1 MRSFAYELVI
11 IFGVFTIAAGA
22 QQQEFEV
29 ASVRPSS
36 SDDPRTLLQVMPGG
50 GLRTSGATM
59 KFLIS
64 LAYDLTPFQIVD
76 GPEWVDSARFDVIGK
91 TETATDSE
99 KQPPDPTRLTAQ
111 ELKDR
116 QGLMRPKLQNLLAE
130 RFQLR
135 LHRET
140 REQPVYALLVGKSG
154 IRFERTQGDFRGVH
168 IARNQIS
175 GERATIE
182 MLAGALANQLRRPV
196 LDRTGL
202 VGTFDFKLE
211 WAPQAEESSTV
222 SADASGPSIFTA
234 LQEQLGLRLES
245 TRGSVDVLVVD
256 HVERPS
262 QN

>member
-1 MRSFAYELVI
+1 MRKFAYGLAI
-11 IFGVFTIAAGA
+11 IIAAAEA
-22 QQQEFEV
+22 QPQEFEV
-29 ASVRPSS
+29 ASVRPSA

-50 GLRTSGATM
+50 GLRTSGATV

-76 GPEWVDSARFDVIGK
+76 GPGWIDSARFDVIGK

-99 KQPPDPTRLTAQ
+99 KKPSDPTRLTAK

-116 QGLMRPKLQNLLAE
+116 QNLMRPKLETLLAD
-130 RFQLR
+130 RFQLKV
-135 LHRET
+135 HHET
-140 REQPVYALLVGKSG
+140 REQPVYALVVAKSG
-154 IRFERTQGDFRGVH
+154 IRFEPTQGDFRGVH

-182 MLAGALANQLRRPV
+182 MLCSALANQLRRPV

-211 WAPQAEESSTV
+211 WAPQADV
-222 SADASGPSIFTA
+222 AADASGPSIFTA
-234 LQEQLGLRLES
+234 LDEQLGLRLES
-245 TRGSVDVLVVD
+245 TKGPVDVLVID
-256 HVERPS
+256 RVEKPS
-262 QN
+262 EN